1 MSVESAHSPALFA
14 HPFSK
19 AYWKQAFSE
28 FRNTRVLIFA
38 ALMVALRVIFKA
50 VSIPIGM
57 DLRINTAFLINA
69 FGAMVFGPVVAAAAA
84 AVTDT
89 LGCLLFPTGTY
100 FFPFILIEISGSVI
114 FALFLYRTHITP
126 MRVILSRF
134 CIDFFV
140 NIVLNTP
147 IMMLYYQIIMGK
159 YYAPFDMI
167 RIVKNLVMFPIE
179 SVILILFLN
188 LTVPRIRSL
197 GFVVGD
203 VQSLKITRKTAALLV
218 VLFLV
223 GSISVG
229 GYSFYAYEHTSLSAS
244 YSSSERMEMN
254 KAITEEINS
263 REPSSDTRVA
273 IIESAFPSLFT
284 GKITYTAAVYTVD
297 QEKIAARSDGGS
309 LDDAMQ
315 SIYAYSKTPASKDDA
330 LTRRGTAVI
339 VFSKDQQVLEYSGL
353 AQ

>member
-1 MSVESAHSPALFA
+1 MSETTLHSPTLFP
-14 HPFSK
+14 HPFSR

-28 FRNTRVLIFA
+28 FKNTRVLIFA

-69 FGAMVFGPVVAAAAA
+69 FGAMVFGPVVAAASA

-100 FFPFILIEISGSVI
+100 FFPFIIIEIAGSVI
-114 FALFLYRTHITP
+114 FALFLYRTNITP

-147 IMMLYYQIIMGK
+147 IMMLYYQMIMGR
-159 YYAPFDMI
+159 YYAPFDMM

-179 SVILILFLN
+179 SVILVLFLN

-197 GFVVGD
+197 GFIVGS
-203 VQSLKITRKTAALLV
+203 VQSLKLTRKTAMMLA
-218 VLFLV
+218 VLFLL
-223 GSISVG
+223 GSVSVG
-229 GYSFYAYEHTSLSAS
+229 LYSFYAYEHTSLSSS
-244 YSSSERMEMN
+244 YSSSERMEKNAAMTAEVIRKN
-254 KAITEEINS
+254 PS
-263 REPSSDTRVA
+263 DEPRVA
-273 IIESAFPSLFT
+273 IIESAFPSLLSGNT
-284 GKITYTAAVYTVD
+284 TYTVALYSVD
-297 QEKIAARSDGGS
+297 TDKIAARSEGS
-309 LDDAMQ
+309 LDEALQ
-315 SIYAYSKTPASKDDA
+315 AIYAYSKTPASKDDA
-330 LTRRGTAVI
+330 LTRYGTAVI
-339 VFSKDQQVLEYSGL
+339 IISKDQQVLEYSE
-353 AQ
+353 QIQ